1 MSMEGRPLN
10 NTIQMPDL
18 MIYAM
23 ASEIQNFDTVLHGV
37 SSTLPVLAMSVARK
51 THAPDMAYISGAEGV
66 DPEVDR
72 IYPSSFDAR
81 LNRNAVAYFGLH
93 EAFDL
98 AQRGELNVMFL
109 GAAQIDKFGNT
120 NLSVIGKIDRP
131 KVQLP
136 GGAASAFLMP
146 ITSKVV
152 IWITRHSSR
161 VFVEKVDFVTGQGYN
176 NRPEEHRKNEL
187 VIISNLGVM
196 NFKNPDR
203 VMQIQSYHPG
213 HTIDEIREKTGFDLV
228 VPPNAAETPVPGPEV
243 TAFINNIDPDGV
255 RWTEFG

>member
-1 MSMEGRPLN
+1 MNARIE
-10 NTIQMPDL
+10 TPDL

-23 ASEIQNFDTVLHGV
+23 ALEIENFNTVLHGV
-37 SSTLPVLAMSVARK
+37 SSPLPVLAMSVARQ

-66 DPEVDR
+66 DPELDR

-98 AQRGELNVMFL
+98 AQRGELDVMFL
-109 GAAQIDKFGNT
+109 GAAQVDRHGNT
-120 NLSVIGKIDRP
+120 NLSVIGDIERP

-146 ITSKVV
+146 ITPKVV
-152 IWITRHSSR
+152 IWVTRPTGR
-161 VFVEKVDFVTGQGYN
+161 VFVEEVDFVTGQGYN
-176 NRPEEHRKNEL
+176 HRSEEHKKNEI
-187 VIISNLGVM
+187 VVISNLGVM

-203 VMQIQSYHPG
+203 VMQIQYYHPG
-213 HTIDEIREKTGFDLV
+213 HSVDDIKNNTGFDIRV
-228 VPPNAAETPVPGPEV
+228 APDVKETSVPGKDIIER
-243 TAFINNIDPDGV
+243 INQIDPDAV
-255 RWTEFG
+255 RRSEFR

>member
-1 MSMEGRPLN
+1 MNAKIETPEM
-10 NTIQMPDL
+10 

-23 ASEIQNFDTVLHGV
+23 ASQIEDFDTVLHGV
-37 SSTLPVLAMSVARK
+37 SSPLPILAMSVARK

-66 DPEVDR
+66 DPELDR

-98 AQRGELNVMFL
+98 AQRGELDLMYL
-109 GAAQIDKFGNT
+109 GAAQVDRYGNT
-120 NLSVIGKIDRP
+120 NLSVIGDIERP

-146 ITSKVV
+146 ITPKVV
-152 IWITRHSSR
+152 VWVTRHTSR
-161 VFVEKVDFVTGQGYN
+161 VFVEEVDFVTGQGYN
-176 NRPEEHRKNEL
+176 HREDEYKKNEI
-187 VIISNLGVM
+187 VVISNLGIM

-203 VMQIQSYHPG
+203 VMQIQHYHAG
-213 HTIDEIREKTGFDLV
+213 HSVDEIKENTGFDIRV
-228 VPPNAAETPVPGPEV
+228 APDVSETAAPGPDV
-243 TAFINNIDPDGV
+243 IKLINEIDPDGV
-255 RWTEFG
+255 RGSEFH

>member
-1 MSMEGRPLN
+1 MNASIESPE
-10 NTIQMPDL
+10 L

-23 ASEIQNFDTVLHGV
+23 AAEIENHNTVLHGV
-37 SSTLPVLAMSVARK
+37 SSPLPVLAMSVARQ

-66 DPEVDR
+66 DPEIDR
-72 IYPSSFDAR
+72 IYPSSFDPR

-109 GAAQIDKFGNT
+109 GAAQVDRRGNT
-120 NLSVIGKIDRP
+120 NLSVIGDVERP

-146 ITSKVV
+146 ITPKVV
-152 IWITRHSSR
+152 IWVTRQSSR
-161 VFVEKVDFVTGQGYN
+161 VFVKEVDFVTGQGYDH
-176 NRPEEHRKNEL
+176 RSEEHKKNEI
-187 VIISNLGVM
+187 VVISNLGVM

-213 HTIDEIREKTGFDLV
+213 HSVEEIRENTGFDIQ
-228 VPPNAAETPVPGPEV
+228 AAPDVKETPAPGRQV
-243 TAFINNIDPDGV
+243 VDLIHRLDPDGV
-255 RWTEFG
+255 RRSEFR

>member
-1 MSMEGRPLN
+1 MNARIETPEM
-10 NTIQMPDL
+10 

-23 ASEIQNFDTVLHGV
+23 ASQIENFDTVLHGV
-37 SSTLPVLAMSVARK
+37 SSPLPVLAMSVARK

-66 DPEVDR
+66 DPELNR

-109 GAAQIDKFGNT
+109 GAAQVDRYGNT
-120 NLSVIGKIDRP
+120 NLSVIGDVERP

-146 ITSKVV
+146 ITPKVV
-152 IWITRHSSR
+152 IWVTRQSSR
-161 VFVEKVDFVTGQGYN
+161 VFVEAVDFVTGQGYN
-176 NRPEEHRKNEL
+176 HRSEEYRKNEI
-187 VIISNLGVM
+187 VVVSNLGIM

-203 VMQIQSYHPG
+203 VMQIQHYHPG
-213 HTIDEIREKTGFDLV
+213 HSVDEIKENTGFDILV
-228 VPPNAAETPVPGPEV
+228 AADVSETPLPGPEIIEL
-243 TAFINNIDPDGV
+243 INQIDPDGV
-255 RWTEFG
+255 RRSEFR

>member
-1 MSMEGRPLN
+1 MN
-10 NTIQMPDL
+10 NKIEIPDL

-23 ASEIQNFDTVLHGV
+23 ASEIKNFHTVLHGV
-37 SSTLPVLAMSVARK
+37 SSPLPILAMSVARK

-109 GAAQIDKFGNT
+109 GAAQVDRHGNT
-120 NLSVIGKIDRP
+120 NLSVIGEIDRP
-131 KVQLP
+131 KIQLP

-146 ITSKVV
+146 ITPKVV
-152 IWITRHSSR
+152 VWIARHSNR
-161 VFVEKVDFVTGQGYN
+161 VFVEEVDFVTGQGYN
-176 NRPEEHRKNEL
+176 NRPEEYKKNEL

-196 NFKNPDR
+196 NFKRPDR
-203 VMQIQSYHPG
+203 MMQIQAYHPG
-213 HTIDEIREKTGFDLV
+213 HTVDEIKEKTGFDLPLAPDV
-228 VPPNAAETPVPGPEV
+228 TETPVPGSEV
-243 TAFINNIDPDGV
+243 IDLINNIDPDGV
-255 RWTEFG
+255 RWTEFR